1 MKNRNILLT
10 VLLLALVPAGLR
22 AQDLESGYFLGGNPY
37 AFRLNPAF
45 QSERNII
52 SLVLGGTGATVWSNL
67 GASTFLYPNSNGYL
81 YTFLNDRVSTAEFLG
96 KISRMN
102 VIGAD
107 ARVNLLTIG
116 FWAGHR
122 FYTLD
127 FNVRSLNSTSIPRDV
142 FRFMKDDMTGSFDFS
157 GLGFRANELV
167 EAAFGWSKN
176 YGNVFNVGFR
186 VKALVGAAE
195 MEMAMKHM
203 HLSMNGNKWEIDAQG
218 YLHASSPSFYAP
230 TLPDGNL
237 DYRNISFDELDY
249 GPAGYGGAIDLG
261 ASWNVLPNLTLSA
274 SLLDL
279 GTIRWN
285 REING
290 VTPNMTYTWDPSQ
303 EESSDA
309 GDWEEEISDSLDELV
324 DVLQFKQASGHGAF
338 EMMPF
343 QLLLGA
349 EYRMP
354 FYERLSV
361 GALYLGRFG
370 NAFNR
375 QTGRLALNWNPL
387 NWMSM
392 STGATF
398 NRLGESFSFAFNLH
412 PAGINLMFGCD
423 YIPMHTVG
431 YTIDAA
437 DLPDIISN
445 RKQQLVVEAPRDQL
459 KLNFYLGLNLAFG
472 RRRLDYAKR
481 FIPEN

>member
-1 MKNRNILLT
+1 MKNRHVLLT
-10 VLLLALVPAGLR
+10 VLLMALVPAGLR

-45 QSERNII
+45 QSERNLIA
-52 SLVLGGTGATVWSNL
+52 LVFGGTGTTLWSNL
-67 GASTFLYPNSNGYL
+67 GASTILYPNSNGYL
-81 YTFLNDRVSTAEFLG
+81 YTFLNDRVSASEFLG
-96 KISRMN
+96 KIDRKN

-116 FWAGHR
+116 FWAGRR

-142 FRFMKDDMTGSFDFS
+142 FRFMKDDVSGTFDFS

-186 VKALVGAAE
+186 VKALVGVAE
-195 MEMAMKHM
+195 MEMALKQMQ
-203 HLSMNGNKWEIDAQG
+203 LSMNGSKWEIQAQG

-230 TLPDGNL
+230 TLENGNL
-237 DYRNISFDELDY
+237 DYRNISFDEPHY

-261 ASWNVLPNLTLSA
+261 ASWNVLPDLTLSA

-285 REING
+285 REITG
-290 VTPNMTYTWDPSQ
+290 ITPNMAYTWDPS
-303 EESSDA
+303 EEETTQA
-309 GDWEEEISDSLDELV
+309 GDWEDEIGDSLDELA
-324 DVLQFKQASGHGAF
+324 DVIQFKQDSEKGAF
-338 EMMPF
+338 AMMPV

-354 FYERLSV
+354 FYDRLSV
-361 GALYLGRFG
+361 GALYIGRYG
-370 NAFNR
+370 NTFNR
-375 QTGRLALNWNPL
+375 QSGRLALNWNPL
-387 NWMSM
+387 SWMSM
-392 STGATF
+392 STGATL

-423 YIPMHTVG
+423 YIPVHTIK
-431 YTIDAA
+431 YTVDT
-437 DLPDIISN
+437 DDMQDVFPNL
-445 RKQQLVVEAPRDQL
+445 KQVVIQAPRDQM

-472 RRRLDYAKR
+472 RRRLDHAKR
-481 FIPEN
+481 FIQNN